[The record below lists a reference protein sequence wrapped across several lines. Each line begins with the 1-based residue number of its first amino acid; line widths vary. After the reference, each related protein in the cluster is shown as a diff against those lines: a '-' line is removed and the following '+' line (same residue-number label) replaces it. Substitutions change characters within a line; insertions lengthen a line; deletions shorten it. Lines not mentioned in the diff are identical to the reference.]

1 MKKLLKNPEF
11 IKIFT
16 SIIAFALAF
25 LFKENILRIG
35 LFLVSYLI
43 ISFDMYKE
51 AIEAFKEKDFFNEC
65 SLMILATI
73 GAFYIGEYP
82 EAVMIVLLFE
92 IGEYLSDMAVSKS
105 KDSIVELM
113 DLRCDV
119 TTIKRDGELL
129 TIPSEKVKIN
139 DIFVVKP
146 GESVPIDGK
155 LISKDGLLDTS
166 SITGESVP
174 VSVKKNDKI
183 LSGTI
188 CKGSILEIKAAST
201 YQNSTAYKIIELIEN
216 SDNKKANAE
225 KLITRFSHIYTP
237 IIVFLALII
246 VLIPTLMGLDFNTYL
261 YKALIFLVTSC
272 PCALVISIPLSF
284 FAGIGRAS
292 REGILF
298 KGSIELEKINNIDC
312 FSFDKTGTITEGKFD
327 VSEIFSVDGQNDKL
341 LEIAAYLEYYSLHPI
356 ASSIKSKYNK
366 KIDQKVISLFKDFS
380 GKGVSAKI
388 LNKQY
393 YAGNYKFMK
402 SINIDCDEI
411 DSIGTVVYISD
422 SKNYLGYIIISDF
435 IRDDASDT
443 IAFLNNNKYKTIM
456 VSGDNEKYVK
466 NVSELVGINE
476 YHSDLLPVDK
486 VDVINKLQ
494 KKNVVA
500 FVGDGLN
507 DAPVLKKAD
516 IGISMG
522 GIGVDASLEASD
534 VVLMHDKLFD
544 IKKAISISSL
554 TLRTIKSNIFFA
566 LLLKVV
572 MLIFGI
578 IGITSIWGAV
588 IADVGV
594 FLLTIFHSLSLLH
607 RKL

>member
-11 IKIFT
+11 IKFFT

-174 VSVKKNDKI
+174 VFVKKNDKI

-188 CKGSILEIKAAST
+188 CKGSILEINATST

-402 SINIDCDEI
+402 SINIDCDEV

-422 SKNYLGYIIISDF
+422 SKDYLGYIIISDF

-594 FLLTIFHSLSLLH
+594 CLLTIFHSLSLLH

>member
-188 CKGSILEIKAAST
+188 CKESILEIKAAST

-402 SINIDCDEI
+402 SINIDCDEV

-422 SKNYLGYIIISDF
+422 SKDYLGYIIISDF

-594 FLLTIFHSLSLLH
+594 CLLTIFHSLSLLH